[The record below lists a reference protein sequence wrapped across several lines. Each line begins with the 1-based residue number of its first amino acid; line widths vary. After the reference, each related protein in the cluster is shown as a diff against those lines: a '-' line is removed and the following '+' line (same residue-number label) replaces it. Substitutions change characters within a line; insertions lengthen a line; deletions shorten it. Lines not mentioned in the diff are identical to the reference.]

1 MEYFKYFG
9 SITTNN
15 SRCVSE
21 IKARIGMA
29 KATFKKKKTLFTSKL
44 DLYLRKKLVNC
55 CIWSTASLVL
65 ILGHF
70 GK

>member
-15 SRCVSE
+15 VRCISE

-29 KATFKKKKTLFTSKL
+29 KAAFKKKKVPFTNKL
-44 DLYLRKKLVNC
+44 DLYLR
-55 CIWSTASLVL
+55 
-65 ILGHF
+65 
-70 GK
+70 